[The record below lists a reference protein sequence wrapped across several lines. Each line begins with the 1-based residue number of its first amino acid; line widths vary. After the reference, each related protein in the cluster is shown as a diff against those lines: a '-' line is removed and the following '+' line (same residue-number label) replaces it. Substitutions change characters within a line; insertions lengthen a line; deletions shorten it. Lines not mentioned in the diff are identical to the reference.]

1 MWLGKIAATRQSGA
15 KMQYGRVSRSAGRTT
30 FSQQLIPERL
40 SGIPGS
46 VSTGAA
52 ATSAW
57 GATAT
62 ATGTTTATATAR
74 GAILGFIDAQR
85 ATAH

>member
-1 MWLGKIAATRQSGA
+1 MRQGKIAATRQSGA
-15 KMQYGRVSRSAGRTT
+15 KMQYGRVSRIAGRTT
-30 FSQQLIPERL
+30 LIQQLIPEGL
-40 SGIPGS
+40 SGIPRS

-57 GATAT
+57 AAAATP
-62 ATGTTTATATAR
+62 GTTTAAATAR

-85 ATAH
+85 ASAH

>member
-1 MWLGKIAATRQSGA
+1 VWHGKIAATRQSAA
-15 KMQYGRVSRSAGRTT
+15 KMQYGRGTRYAGHTALI
-30 FSQQLIPERL
+30 QQLIPEGL

-57 GATAT
+57 AAAATTTGATT
-62 ATGTTTATATAR
+62 STATAR
-74 GAILGFIDAQR
+74 GAILGFIYAQR
-85 ATAH
+85 ASAH

>member
-1 MWLGKIAATRQSGA
+1 VRQGKIAATRQSGA

-52 ATSAW
+52 ATAAW
-57 GATAT
+57 AA
-62 ATGTTTATATAR
+62 TTTTRTTTTATAR
-74 GAILGFIDAQR
+74 GAILGFIHAQR
-85 ATAH
+85 ASAH